1 MDEEQVKALVA
12 SAIADSLAP
21 ITSSLK
27 GLDTLR
33 AQVKTQGDTL
43 AQALETITA
52 PPATEKPEAT
62 EKPPAPQD
70 PLIGTVAKLQKQ
82 LDDMQAEKSKA
93 EYSTQLE
100 ALLDGFDHKSRN
112 VSRTLIA
119 AMFPEASKTEAGYV
133 LQDGTLLK
141 DAVAGY
147 FGSDDGKVLLKG
159 KRTIQGTAVEEG
171 ERLAPVVAPGGLDLT
186 SLSF

>member
-1 MDEEQVKALVA
+1 MDEEQVKALVVQLLGEG
-12 SAIADSLAP
+12 LAP
-21 ITSSLK
+21 ITASLK

-43 AQALETITA
+43 TQALEAITA
-52 PPATEKPEAT
+52 PPAAKTTEDT
-62 EKPPAPQD
+62 TKPPTAPD
-70 PLIGTVAKLQKQ
+70 PLIGTVAKLQAQ
-82 LDDMQAEKSKA
+82 LDSMQAEKSKA
-93 EYSTQLE
+93 EYSSQLE
-100 ALLDGFDHKSRN
+100 SMLDGFDHKSRN

-141 DAVAGY
+141 DAVSSY

-159 KRTIQGTAVEEG
+159 KRTVQGTAVEEG
-171 ERLAPVVAPGGLDLT
+171 ERVAPVVAPGGLDLS